1 MSNCKLQAL
10 YFATTEFEVLDEFEG
25 EQGTFIKSFLI
36 NNKLNLNDWEVT
48 EEANRLDGPDFKG
61 MPGIEFFNK
70 GRRDHTVGN
79 SYTQALHLQMPHAK
93 AIIRKVLGTETGEK
107 LTQISRV
114 FDKEIIKKI
123 RNHEIKFV
131 SPAIFPRSIDDVE
144 VIQRPEGGHIHRVH
158 RYLPLHYAFVDEPA
172 YGTDDAKITDI
183 CDGPDC
189 LIKLEKASANIP
201 TDGIGQDEINP
212 LRKIPIIRIS
222 KCSKTGKI
230 NVTVAGNDEL
240 SKLVS
245 ECLSKKL
252 GEGEEPTDQE
262 LAICFSEAREK
273 LNAINSDIEQSK
285 KHGKKMGNVDITE
298 DEKKKLEARLTA
310 LEDDKDDR
318 EEETA
323 KKAKAKRAK
332 AKRAAENEDN
342 HEEDM
347 LETAV
352 DDDDMT
358 EEEKQEARRKAKKA
372 KKAKRAVDDDEESEK
387 EKEQTAKIATLT
399 KIVNMPIIDK
409 YLAARKMIGDD
420 DEKLELTKTAM
431 LKASVE
437 DNQLKLDEIQ
447 PFLAQISF
455 NTDAEQKSATTKF
468 PMGLGSDSQFSG
480 SSKKSAEEM
489 FEELYE

>member
-1 MSNCKLQAL
+1 MSNCKLQPL
-10 YFATTEFEVLDEFEG
+10 YFAATEFEVLDEFEG
-25 EQGTFIKSFLI
+25 ESGTFIKSFLI
-36 NNKLNLNDWEVT
+36 NNKLNLNDWQVT
-48 EEANRLDGPDFKG
+48 EEANRLDGPEFKG

-79 SYTQALHLQMPHAK
+79 TYAQALQLQTPHAK

-114 FDKEIIKKI
+114 FDEEIIKKL

-131 SPAIFPRSIDDVE
+131 SPAIFPRSIHDVE
-144 VIQRPEGGHIHRVH
+144 IIERPEGGHIHRVH

-183 CDGPDC
+183 CDGPEC
-189 LIKLEKASANIP
+189 LIKLEKAA
-201 TDGIGQDEINP
+201 TDGIGQDEIDP
-212 LRKIPIIRIS
+212 LRTIPIIRVS
-222 KCSKTGKI
+222 KCSKTGKM
-230 NVTVAGNDEL
+230 NVSVAGNDEL

-262 LAICFSEAREK
+262 IAICFSEAREK
-273 LNAINSDIEQSK
+273 LKSNTSQIRESK
-285 KHGKKMGNVDITE
+285 TIDKKMGTEDITRE
-298 DEKKKLEARLTA
+298 EKEKLEARLTA
-310 LEDDKDDR
+310 LEDEKEDR
-318 EEETA
+318 EKEA
-323 KKAKAKRAK
+323 KKAKRAK
-332 AKRAAENEDN
+332 AKKAVETEDN

-352 DDDDMT
+352 DDDIT
-358 EEEKQEARRKAKKA
+358 EEEKEEARKKARKARKAKKA
-372 KKAKRAVDDDEESEK
+372 VDEEETEK
-387 EKEQTAKIATLT
+387 EKEQTARIASLT
-399 KIVNMPIIDK
+399 KIVNMPIVET

-437 DNQLKLDEIQ
+437 DNQAKLDEIK
-447 PFLAQISF
+447 PFLAQIHF
-455 NTDAEQKSATTKF
+455 NTEVDQKSANTKF
-468 PMGLGSDSQFSG
+468 PMGLGTESQLSG
-480 SSKKSAEEM
+480 STSKSAEEM

>member
-79 SYTQALHLQMPHAK
+79 SYTQALHLQMPHEK

-222 KCSKTGKI
+222 KCNKTCQI
-230 NVTVAGNDEL
+230 NVTVECHDDL

-252 GEGEEPTDQE
+252 GEGQEPTDQE

-273 LNAINSDIEQSK
+273 LNGINSDIEQSK

-298 DEKKKLEARLTA
+298 DEKEKLEARLTA
-310 LEDDKDDR
+310 LEDDKEER

-332 AKRAAENEDN
+332 AKRAAETEDN

-358 EEEKQEARRKAKKA
+358 EEEKQEARRKAKKG

-437 DNQLKLDEIQ
+437 DNQTKLDEIQ

>member
-10 YFATTEFEVLDEFEG
+10 YFASTEFEVLDEFEG

-48 EEANRLDGPDFKG
+48 KEANRLDGPDFKG

-114 FDKEIIKKI
+114 FDKEIIKKL

-144 VIQRPEGGHIHRVH
+144 VIERPEGGHIHRVH

-189 LIKLEKASANIP
+189 LIKLEKASANVS
-201 TDGIGQDEINP
+201 TEGIGQDDVDP
-212 LRKIPIIRIS
+212 LREIPIIRVS

-230 NVTVAGNDEL
+230 NVTIADDEKL
-240 SKLVS
+240 SELVS

-252 GEGEEPTDQE
+252 SPGEEPTDQQ
-262 LAICFSEAREK
+262 LAICFSEAKEMLK
-273 LNAINSDIEQSK
+273 SNNSQILDSK
-285 KHGKKMGNVDITE
+285 RSDKKMGNEDITK
-298 DEKKKLEARLTA
+298 DEKEKLEARLTA
-310 LEDDKDDR
+310 IEDER
-318 EEETA
+318 EEE
-323 KKAKAKRAK
+323 K
-332 AKRAAENEDN
+332 E
-342 HEEDM
+342 
-347 LETAV
+347 V
-352 DDDDMT
+352 
-358 EEEKQEARRKAKKA
+358 AKKA
-372 KKAKRAVDDDEESEK
+372 KKAAAKRAAETEDNHESDMLETAADDDDEEKITARKKAKKAKARKAAEDEEQSEK
-387 EKEQTAKIATLT
+387 QKEQTAKIATLT

-420 DEKLELTKTAM
+420 DEKLQLTKTAM

-437 DNQLKLDEIQ
+437 DNQARLDEIQ

-455 NTDAEQKSATTKF
+455 NTEAEQKSASTKF
-468 PMGLGSDSQFSG
+468 PMGLSADSQFSG
-480 SSKKSAEEM
+480 SKKSAEEM
-489 FEELYE
+489 FEELYQ